1 MDDLALPLGR
11 QPHARHGKAAGS
23 AQLPG
28 GKPHVQSGDSS
39 KGGAAKAVLLGISIC
54 LGEIL
59 GQISSHIYIYLFICL
74 FIYLFIYIYI
84 FIYLFKYK
92 YK

>member
-59 GQISSHIYIYLFICL
+59 GQISSHIYIY
-74 FIYLFIYIYI
+74 IYLFISL
-84 FIYLFKYK
+84 FI
-92 YK
+92 